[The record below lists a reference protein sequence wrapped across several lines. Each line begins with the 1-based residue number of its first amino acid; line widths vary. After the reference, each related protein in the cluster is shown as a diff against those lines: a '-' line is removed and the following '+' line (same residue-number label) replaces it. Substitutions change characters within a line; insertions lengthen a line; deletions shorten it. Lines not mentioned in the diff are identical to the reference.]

1 MAKGYW
7 VTFYRS
13 VSNPA
18 ALAEY
23 GKLAGPAIQA
33 AGGRFL
39 TRGTA
44 LQAFEAG
51 IKERSVVIEFDSPA
65 KALAAYESPAYQ
77 AARKILEGA
86 VERDVRILEGIS

>member
-7 VTFYRS
+7 VVFYRS

-18 ALAEY
+18 AIAQYAKPAEV
-23 GKLAGPAIQA
+23 AILA

-44 LQAFEAG
+44 VKAMEAG
-51 IKERSVVIEFDSPA
+51 IKDRSVIIEFDSA
-65 KALAAYESPAYQ
+65 EKAIAAYESPAYQ
-77 AARKILEGA
+77 SALKFLEGA
-86 VERDVRILEGIS
+86 VERDVRFLEGVG

>member
-7 VTFYRS
+7 ISFYRS
-13 VSNPA
+13 ISNPA

-23 GKLAGPAIQA
+23 AKLAGPAIQA

-39 TRGTA
+39 TRGSA
-44 LQAFEAG
+44 VEAFEAG
-51 IKERSVVIEFDSPA
+51 IKERSVVIEFDSPGQA
-65 KALAAYESPAYQ
+65 IRAYESPAYQ
-77 AARKILEGA
+77 TARKILEGA

>member
-7 VTFYRS
+7 ITFYRV

-23 GKLAGPAIQA
+23 AKLAGPAIQA
-33 AGGRFL
+33 GGGRFL

-44 LQAFEAG
+44 VQAFEAG
-51 IKERSVVIEFDSPA
+51 IKERSIVIEFDTVA
-65 KALAAYESPAYQ
+65 KAIETYESPAYQ
-77 AARKILEGA
+77 AARRILEGA
-86 VERDVRILEGIS
+86 VERDVRILEGVS

>member
-7 VTFYRS
+7 ITFYRS
-13 VSNPA
+13 ISNPA

-23 GKLAGPAIQA
+23 AKLAGPAIEA

-39 TRGTA
+39 TRGA
-44 LQAFEAG
+44 AVKAYEAG
-51 IKERSVVIEFDSPA
+51 IKERSIVIEFDSAA
-65 KALAAYESPAYQ
+65 KAIAAYESPAYQ

>member
-7 VTFYRS
+7 IVFYRS

-23 GKLAGPAIQA
+23 AKLAETAIVV

-44 LQAFEAG
+44 IRAFEAG
-51 IKERSVVIEFDSPA
+51 TKERSIVIEFDSPTRA
-65 KALAAYESPAYQ
+65 IEAYESPAYQ
-77 AARKILEGA
+77 SALKILEGA
-86 VERDVRILEGIS
+86 VERDVRILEGVS